1 MAAAADK
8 VMDFVEKQ
16 LKRDPKATSEKL
28 FEGAKKIDNKIGK
41 LSLRQFHAKY
51 PLQVKRRRNKGKKA
65 APKRARRA
73 PTRTS
78 RAPRRAAGSQDAVR
92 RVMLRFAKD
101 ISAADKTGTI
111 DILANIDRYV
121 SDVIKAAK
129 A

>member
-16 LKRDPKATSEKL
+16 LKRDPKATSAKL
-28 FEGAKKIDNKIGK
+28 FEGAKKIDKKIGK

-65 APKRARRA
+65 APKRAGRA
-73 PTRTS
+73 PTRKS
-78 RAPRRAAGSQDAVR
+78 RAPRRAAGGQDAVR
-92 RVMLRFAKD
+92 RVMFRFAKD